1 MLEQCNLV
9 HEIHDQI
16 RKSFNIAVP
25 NKILQHKDLVG
36 SYDYLISELKNQ
48 LMSNIRQS
56 NPMGVAKPKAKQAN
70 TVFSQTALRDTRC
83 PLIYKSTA
91 IINGNEVRHDATQTE
106 VAPKEF
112 SDYSV
117 MTVMTTADLRHLEEK
132 HEELGERLKN
142 VLEEKTRLHDGL
154 DRLKQ

>member
-25 NKILQHKDLVG
+25 NKILQHKELVG

-56 NPMGVAKPKAKQAN
+56 NPMGVAKPKAKHAN
-70 TVFSQTALRDTRC
+70 TA
-83 PLIYKSTA
+83 
-91 IINGNEVRHDATQTE
+91 
-106 VAPKEF
+106 
-112 SDYSV
+112 
-117 MTVMTTADLRHLEEK
+117 
-132 HEELGERLKN
+132 
-142 VLEEKTRLHDGL
+142 
-154 DRLKQ
+154 

>member
-36 SYDYLISELKNQ
+36 SYEYLISELKNQ

-70 TVFSQTALRDTRC
+70 TVFSQTKLRDTRC
-83 PLIYKSTA
+83 DLIYKSTA
-91 IINGNEVRHDATQTE
+91 IINGNEVKHDETQTE
-106 VAPKEF
+106 AAKKEF
-112 SDYSV
+112 SDYSI
-117 MTVMTTADLRHLEEK
+117 MTVMTKEDIFHLEEK
-132 HEELGERLKN
+132 NAELKEQLKK
-142 VLEEKTRLHDGL
+142 VKEEKTRLHDGL
-154 DRLKQ
+154 DRLKK

>member
-36 SYDYLISELKNQ
+36 SYEYLISELKNQ
-48 LMSNIRQS
+48 IMNNIRQN
-56 NPMGVAKPKAKQAN
+56 NPMGIAKPKEKKSS
-70 TVFSQTALRDTRC
+70 TIFSQTKLRDTRC
-83 PLIYKSTA
+83 DLIYKSTA
-91 IINGNEVRHDATQTE
+91 IINGNEVTHDETQTE
-106 VAPKEF
+106 GVKKEF

-117 MTVMTTADLRHLEEK
+117 ITVMTIDDLFHLEENNL
-132 HEELGERLKN
+132 ELKE
-142 VLEEKTRLHDGL
+142 
-154 DRLKQ
+154 